1 MEYIAR
7 TSKMLLHV
15 ERFQEKKCHTF
26 DILLRLLNHW
36 VLCIIVVVSVC
47 LYYIFSRNLA

>member
-15 ERFQEKKCHTF
+15 ERFKEKNENICIKLQGHYVMHLTF
-26 DILLRLLNHW
+26 Y
-36 VLCIIVVVSVC
+36 CAS
-47 LYYIFSRNLA
+47 